1 MTHDDLPLLIHQTLT
16 KPPELHLALRRR
28 NPRLSTLNKITKNI
42 QDQRQALQIRV
53 FLVCQFLYM
62 LQHQA
67 QSGETGDGSGEEGD
81 EIAFADGWVLGTLL
95 DEGLVA
101 RVAF

>member
-1 MTHDDLPLLIHQTLT
+1 
-16 KPPELHLALRRR
+16 
-28 NPRLSTLNKITKNI
+28 
-42 QDQRQALQIRV
+42 
-53 FLVCQFLYM
+53 M

-67 QSGETGDGSGEEGD
+67 QSGETGDGSGEESD